1 MRDQGSDG
9 QDNDDDG
16 PVLRLLAVDQLPAP
30 HGPFR
35 CDFGD
40 KFDEQAEDAQP
51 GRGGAQY
58 LAYLDEMGATGRES
72 CHYHQ
77 SDWRAIAEAAQ
88 ELLAQHGSRPDTD
101 VIGAA
106 ADALPLSTK
115 DKRWLYSLFADPIV
129 VGSDGTFING
139 QHRGCALRFSGW
151 PVAVV
156 SN

>member
-1 MRDQGSDG
+1 MRDQGSDE

-16 PVLRLLAVDQLPAP
+16 PVLRLLAVHQLPAP
-30 HGPFR
+30 HWPYQCHFV
-35 CDFGD
+35 DQ
-40 KFDEQAEDAQP
+40 FDEQAEDAQP

-72 CHYHQ
+72 CHYHR
-77 SDWRAIAEAAQ
+77 SDWWAVAEAAQ
-88 ELLAQHGSRPDTD
+88 DLLAQHGPRPDMD
-101 VIGAA
+101 VIAPA
-106 ADALPLSTK
+106 VDALPLSTT
-115 DKRWLYSLFADPIV
+115 DKRWLYSIFADPIV

-151 PVAVV
+151 PVAVI